1 MVDLLTLIAQPNRR
15 EILRLV
21 WDRERSAGEIADAL
35 PVTFGAVSQ
44 HLGALRDAG
53 LVAVRP
59 EGRRRYY
66 RANRD
71 RLGALR
77 PALEALWG
85 DTLERLAGAIE
96 AEAMDATAGDHPPA
110 AGEPPA

>member
-1 MVDLLTLIAQPNRR
+1 MDLLTLIAQPNRR

-21 WDRERSAGEIADAL
+21 WNRERSAGEIADAL

-44 HLGALRDAG
+44 HLGVLRDAG

-85 DTLERLAGAIE
+85 DTLDQLAGAIE
-96 AEAMDATAGDHPPA
+96 AGATDATASDHPPD